1 MWNPRT
7 RLHILFN
14 KRKKININDFLSSN
28 RPKPE
33 LDPKNQYLDPK
44 LSNELKNVVI
54 KEILTWYNM
63 VTINTIIEIEFMTFD
78 F

>member
-7 RLHILFN
+7 RLHNLFK
-14 KRKKININDFLSSN
+14 KRKKIISDFLSSN
-28 RPKPE
+28 RPKPD